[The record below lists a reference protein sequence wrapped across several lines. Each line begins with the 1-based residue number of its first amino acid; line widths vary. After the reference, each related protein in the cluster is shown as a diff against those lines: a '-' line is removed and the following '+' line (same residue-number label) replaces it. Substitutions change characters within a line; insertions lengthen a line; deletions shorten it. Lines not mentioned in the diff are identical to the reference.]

1 MLFAEKGSV
10 VARLHQLDKAQGNR
24 AVADEI
30 QRIDQGAGHKSA
42 TDRRRQVSRRLK
54 ESVNALIEKPL

>member
-30 QRIDQGAGHKSA
+30 QRIDQGAGHKSV
-42 TDRRRQVSRRLK
+42 TDRRRQVS
-54 ESVNALIEKPL
+54 